1 MSSSFVP
8 PVRVHADGRLGSYA
22 ALASMRLRAIL
33 QYRAAAL
40 AAVGTQIFWGLLRFM
55 ILDGF
60 YRSAP
65 DASDFTTVH
74 LASYVWLGQAMFGLF
89 PMNVDPLAS
98 DRIRSGAVA
107 YELLRPLDLYANWGV
122 SVIGWRIGRTALRA
136 VPLLLFAAVLLPLVG
151 ARTWALGP
159 PAGAAAA
166 AGFAVAIALGV
177 LLGMAITLLGQTVML
192 WTLSSTG
199 WNAVLPLAAW
209 FCSGQIVPLPYL
221 PHWAQSV
228 LELLPFA
235 GLIDT
240 PFRIYSGHLAGAE
253 ALRALLLQA
262 AWVVALVA
270 AGHRLMA
277 LGIRKVV
284 IQGG

>member
-1 MSSSFVP
+1 M
-8 PVRVHADGRLGSYA
+8 RVDRRAARYA

-40 AAVGTQIFWGLLRFM
+40 AAVATQLFWGLLRFM

-60 YRSAP
+60 YRSDP
-65 DASDFTTVH
+65 SASDFTTVH

-107 YELLRPLDLYANWGV
+107 YELLRPLDLYANWAV
-122 SVIGWRIGRTALRA
+122 SVVGWRIGRTALRA
-136 VPLLLFAAVLLPLVG
+136 VPLLVFAAVVLPLVG

-159 PAGAAAA
+159 PAGAGAAI
-166 AGFAVAIALGV
+166 GFTVAIALGV
-177 LLGMAITLLGQTVML
+177 LTGMAVTLLGQTVML

-199 WNAVLPLAAW
+199 WNAILPLAAW
-209 FCSGQIVPLPYL
+209 ICSGMVVPLPYL
-221 PHWAQSV
+221 PHWAQAV

-240 PFRIYSGHLAGAE
+240 PFRIYSGHLAGLE
-253 ALRALLLQA
+253 ALRALLVQA
-262 AWVVALVA
+262 AWVVALVT

-277 LGIRKVV
+277 VGIRKVV

>member
-1 MSSSFVP
+1 M
-8 PVRVHADGRLGSYA
+8 
-22 ALASMRLRAIL
+22 ASVRLRAIL

-40 AAVGTQIFWGLLRFM
+40 AAVATQVFWGLLRLM

-60 YRSAP
+60 YRSDPA
-65 DASDFTTVH
+65 ASDFTTVH
-74 LASYVWLGQAMFGLF
+74 LASYVWLGQALFGMF
-89 PMNVDPLAS
+89 PMNVDPLAT

-107 YELLRPLDLYANWGV
+107 YELLRPLDLYANWAV
-122 SVIGWRIGRTALRA
+122 SVVGWRIGRTALRA
-136 VPLLLFAAVLLPLVG
+136 VPLLLFAAVALPLIG

-159 PAGAAAA
+159 PAGAGAAI
-166 AGFAVAIALGV
+166 GFTVAIALGV
-177 LLGMAITLLGQTVML
+177 LTGMAITLLGQTIML

-199 WNAVLPLAAW
+199 WNAILPLAAW
-209 FCSGQIVPLPYL
+209 ICSGMVVPLPYL
-221 PHWAQSV
+221 PHWAQAV

-240 PFRIYSGHLAGAE
+240 PFRIYSGHLAGVE
-253 ALRALLLQA
+253 ALRALLIQA
-262 AWVVALVA
+262 AWVVTLVA

>member
-1 MSSSFVP
+1 MADP
-8 PVRVHADGRLGSYA
+8 RRVDTRAASYA

-40 AAVGTQIFWGLLRFM
+40 AAVATQLFWGLLRFM

-60 YRSAP
+60 YRSDP
-65 DASDFTTVH
+65 SASDFTTVH

-107 YELLRPLDLYANWGV
+107 YELLRPLDLYANWAV
-122 SVIGWRIGRTALRA
+122 SVVGWRIGRTALRA
-136 VPLLLFAAVLLPLVG
+136 VPLLLFAAVVLPLVG

-159 PAGAAAA
+159 PAGAGAAI
-166 AGFAVAIALGV
+166 GFAVAIALGV
-177 LLGMAITLLGQTVML
+177 LTGMAVTLLGQTIML

-199 WNAVLPLAAW
+199 WNAILPFAAW
-209 FCSGQIVPLPYL
+209 ICSGMIVPLPYL
-221 PHWAQSV
+221 PDWAQTM

-240 PFRIYSGHLAGAE
+240 PFRIYSGHLAGSE
-253 ALRALLLQA
+253 ALHALLVQA

-277 LGIRKVV
+277 VGIRKLV

>member
-1 MSSSFVP
+1 M
-8 PVRVHADGRLGSYA
+8 RVDTRAARYA

-40 AAVGTQIFWGLLRFM
+40 AAVATQLFWGLLRFM

-60 YRSAP
+60 YRSDP
-65 DASDFTTVH
+65 SASDFTTVH

-107 YELLRPLDLYANWGV
+107 YELLRPLDLYANWAV
-122 SVIGWRIGRTALRA
+122 SVVGWRIGRTALRA
-136 VPLLLFAAVLLPLVG
+136 VPLLLFAAVVLPLVG

-159 PAGAAAA
+159 PPGAGAAI
-166 AGFAVAIALGV
+166 GFTVAIALGV
-177 LLGMAITLLGQTVML
+177 LTGMAVTLLGQTVML

-199 WNAVLPLAAW
+199 WNAILPLAAW
-209 FCSGQIVPLPYL
+209 ICSGMVVPLPYL
-221 PHWAQSV
+221 PHWAQAV

-240 PFRIYSGHLAGAE
+240 PFRIYSGHLAGSE
-253 ALRALLLQA
+253 ALRALLVQA

-277 LGIRKVV
+277 VGIRKVV

>member
-1 MSSSFVP
+1 M
-8 PVRVHADGRLGSYA
+8 RVDTRAARYA

-40 AAVGTQIFWGLLRFM
+40 AAVATQLFWGLLRFM

-60 YRSAP
+60 YRSDP
-65 DASDFTTVH
+65 SASDFTTVH

-107 YELLRPLDLYANWGV
+107 YELLRPLDLYANWAV
-122 SVIGWRIGRTALRA
+122 SVVGWRIGRTALRA
-136 VPLLLFAAVLLPLVG
+136 VPLLLFAAVVLPLVG

-159 PAGAAAA
+159 PAGAGAAIGFTA
-166 AGFAVAIALGV
+166 AVALGV
-177 LLGMAITLLGQTVML
+177 LTGMAVTLLGQTVML

-199 WNAVLPLAAW
+199 WNAILPLAAW
-209 FCSGQIVPLPYL
+209 ICSGMVVPLPYL
-221 PHWAQSV
+221 PHWAQAV

-240 PFRIYSGHLAGAE
+240 PFRIYSGHLAGSE
-253 ALRALLLQA
+253 ALRALLVQT

-277 LGIRKVV
+277 VGIRKVV

>member
-8 PVRVHADGRLGSYA
+8 PVRTRADRGPGSYA
-22 ALASMRLRAIL
+22 AVASVRLRAIL

-40 AAVGTQIFWGLLRFM
+40 AAVATQVFWGLLRVM

-60 YRSAP
+60 YRSDP
-65 DASDFTTVH
+65 GASDFTTVH
-74 LASYVWLGQAMFGLF
+74 LVSYVWLGQALFGLF

-136 VPLLLFAAVLLPLVG
+136 VPLLLFAAVLLPLIG
-151 ARTWALGP
+151 ARSWALDA
-159 PAGAAAA
+159 PASVAAAL
-166 AGFAVAIALGV
+166 GFAVAIALGV
-177 LLGMAITLLGQTVML
+177 LTGMAITLLGQTIML

-199 WNAVLPLAAW
+199 WNAILPLASW
-209 FCSGQIVPLPYL
+209 ICSGMVVPLPYL
-221 PHWAQSV
+221 PDVARAV

-240 PFRIYSGHLAGAE
+240 PFRIYSGHLAGSE
-253 ALRALLLQA
+253 AVRALLIQA
-262 AWVVALVA
+262 AWVVCLVA

-277 LGIRKVV
+277 AGIRKVV

>member
-1 MSSSFVP
+1 M
-8 PVRVHADGRLGSYA
+8 RVDTRAARYA

-40 AAVGTQIFWGLLRFM
+40 AAVATQLFWGLLRFM

-60 YRSAP
+60 YRSDP
-65 DASDFTTVH
+65 SASDFTTVH

-107 YELLRPLDLYANWGV
+107 YELLRPLDLYANWAV
-122 SVIGWRIGRTALRA
+122 SVVGWRIGRTALRA
-136 VPLLLFAAVLLPLVG
+136 VPLLLFAAVVLPLVG

-159 PAGAAAA
+159 PAGAGAAI
-166 AGFAVAIALGV
+166 GFTVAVALGV
-177 LLGMAITLLGQTVML
+177 LTGMAVTLLGQTVML
-192 WTLSSTG
+192 WTLSATG
-199 WNAVLPLAAW
+199 WNAILPLAAYI
-209 FCSGQIVPLPYL
+209 CSGMVVPLPYL
-221 PHWAQSV
+221 PHWAQAV

-240 PFRIYSGHLAGAE
+240 PFRIYSGHLAGSE
-253 ALRALLLQA
+253 ALRALLVQA

-277 LGIRKVV
+277 VGIRKVV

>member
-1 MSSSFVP
+1 MSSSSAP
-8 PVRVHADGRLGSYA
+8 PAHIRAQTRPGSYA

-40 AAVGTQIFWGLLRFM
+40 AAVATQIFWGLLRFM

-65 DASDFTTVH
+65 NASDFSTVH
-74 LASYVWLGQAMFGLF
+74 LASYVWLGQALFGLF

-107 YELLRPLDLYANWGV
+107 YELLRPLDLYANWGS
-122 SVIGWRIGRTALRA
+122 SVVGWRIGRTALRA
-136 VPLLLFAAVLLPLVG
+136 VPLLLFSAVLLPLLG

-159 PAGAAAA
+159 PSGAAAA
-166 AGFAVAIALGV
+166 VGFAVAIALGV
-177 LLGMAITLLGQTVML
+177 LIGMAITLLGQAIML

-199 WNAVLPLAAW
+199 WNAILPLAAW

-221 PHWAQSV
+221 PQWAQSV

-253 ALRALLLQA
+253 ALRALLVQA

>member
-1 MSSSFVP
+1 M
-8 PVRVHADGRLGSYA
+8 RVDTRAARYA

-40 AAVGTQIFWGLLRFM
+40 AAVATQLFWGLLRFM

-60 YRSAP
+60 YRSDP
-65 DASDFTTVH
+65 SASDFTTVH

-107 YELLRPLDLYANWGV
+107 YELLRPLDLYANWAV
-122 SVIGWRIGRTALRA
+122 SVVGWRIGRTALRA
-136 VPLLLFAAVLLPLVG
+136 VPLLLFAAVVLPLVG

-159 PAGAAAA
+159 PAGAGAAI
-166 AGFAVAIALGV
+166 GFAVAVALGV
-177 LLGMAITLLGQTVML
+177 LTGMAVTLLGQTVML

-199 WNAVLPLAAW
+199 WNAILPLAAW
-209 FCSGQIVPLPYL
+209 ICSGMVVPLPYL
-221 PHWAQSV
+221 PHWAQAV

-240 PFRIYSGHLAGAE
+240 PFRIYSGHLAGSE
-253 ALRALLLQA
+253 ALRALLVQA

-277 LGIRKVV
+277 AGIRKVV

>member
-1 MSSSFVP
+1 M
-8 PVRVHADGRLGSYA
+8 RVDTRAARYA

-40 AAVGTQIFWGLLRFM
+40 AAVATQLFWGLLRFM

-60 YRSAP
+60 YRSDP
-65 DASDFTTVH
+65 SASDFTTVH

-107 YELLRPLDLYANWGV
+107 YELLRPLDLYANWAV
-122 SVIGWRIGRTALRA
+122 SVVGWRIGRTALRA
-136 VPLLLFAAVLLPLVG
+136 VPLLLFAAVVLPLVG

-159 PAGAAAA
+159 PAGAGAAI
-166 AGFAVAIALGV
+166 GFAVAVALGV
-177 LLGMAITLLGQTVML
+177 LTGMAVTLLGQTVML

-199 WNAVLPLAAW
+199 WNAILPLAAW
-209 FCSGQIVPLPYL
+209 ICSGMVVPLPYL
-221 PHWAQSV
+221 PHWAQAV

-240 PFRIYSGHLAGAE
+240 PFRIYSGHLAGSE
-253 ALRALLLQA
+253 ALRALLVQA

-277 LGIRKVV
+277 VGIRKVV

>member
-1 MSSSFVP
+1 M
-8 PVRVHADGRLGSYA
+8 RVDTRAARYA

-40 AAVGTQIFWGLLRFM
+40 AAVATQLFWGLLRFM

-60 YRSAP
+60 YRSDP
-65 DASDFTTVH
+65 SASDFTTVH

-107 YELLRPLDLYANWGV
+107 YELLRPLDLYANWAV
-122 SVIGWRIGRTALRA
+122 SVVGWRIGRTALRA
-136 VPLLLFAAVLLPLVG
+136 VPLLLFAAVVLPLVG

-159 PAGAAAA
+159 PAGAGAAI
-166 AGFAVAIALGV
+166 GFAVAIALGV
-177 LLGMAITLLGQTVML
+177 LTGMAVTLLGQTVML
-192 WTLSSTG
+192 WTLSATG
-199 WNAVLPLAAW
+199 WNAILPLAAW
-209 FCSGQIVPLPYL
+209 ICSGMVVPLPYL
-221 PHWAQSV
+221 PHWAQAV

-240 PFRIYSGHLAGAE
+240 PFRIYSGHLAGSE
-253 ALRALLLQA
+253 ALRALLVQA

-277 LGIRKVV
+277 VGIRKVV

>member
-1 MSSSFVP
+1 M
-8 PVRVHADGRLGSYA
+8 RIDTRAARYA

-40 AAVGTQIFWGLLRFM
+40 AAVATQLFWGLLRFM

-60 YRSAP
+60 YRSDP
-65 DASDFTTVH
+65 SASDFTTVH

-107 YELLRPLDLYANWGV
+107 YELLRPLDLYANWAV
-122 SVIGWRIGRTALRA
+122 SVVGWRIGRTALRA
-136 VPLLLFAAVLLPLVG
+136 VPLLLFAAVVLPLVG

-159 PAGAAAA
+159 PAGAGAAI
-166 AGFAVAIALGV
+166 GFTVAIALGV
-177 LLGMAITLLGQTVML
+177 LTGMAVTLLGQTVML

-199 WNAVLPLAAW
+199 WNAILPLAAW
-209 FCSGQIVPLPYL
+209 ICSGMVVPLPYL
-221 PHWAQSV
+221 PHWAQAV

-240 PFRIYSGHLAGAE
+240 PFRIYSGHLAGSE
-253 ALRALLLQA
+253 ALRALLVQA

-277 LGIRKVV
+277 VGIRKVV

>member
-1 MSSSFVP
+1 MRFEPS
-8 PVRVHADGRLGSYA
+8 AGSYA
-22 ALASMRLRAIL
+22 AVASVRLRAIL

-40 AAVGTQIFWGLLRFM
+40 AAVATQVFWGLLRLM

-60 YRSAP
+60 YRSDPA
-65 DASDFTTVH
+65 ASDFSTVH
-74 LASYVWLGQAMFGLF
+74 LVSYVWLGQALFGLF
-89 PMNVDPLAS
+89 PMHVDPLAS
-98 DRIRSGAVA
+98 ERIRNGAVA

-136 VPLLLFAAVLLPLVG
+136 VPLLLFAVVLLPLVG

-159 PAGAAAA
+159 PEGAAAA
-166 AGFAVAIALGV
+166 VGFAVAVALGV
-177 LLGMAITLLGQTVML
+177 LTGMAITLLGQTIML
-192 WTLSSTG
+192 WTLSATG
-199 WNAVLPLAAW
+199 WNAILPLASW
-209 FCSGQIVPLPYL
+209 ICSGMIVPLPYL
-221 PHWAQSV
+221 PDAARAV

-253 ALRALLLQA
+253 AVRALLVQT
-262 AWVVALVA
+262 AWVACLVA

-277 LGIRKVV
+277 VGIRKVV
-284 IQGG
+284 IHGG

>member
-1 MSSSFVP
+1 M
-8 PVRVHADGRLGSYA
+8 RVDTRAARYA

-40 AAVGTQIFWGLLRFM
+40 AAVATQLFWGLLRFM

-60 YRSAP
+60 YRSDP
-65 DASDFTTVH
+65 SASDFTTVH

-107 YELLRPLDLYANWGV
+107 YELLRPLDLYANWAV
-122 SVIGWRIGRTALRA
+122 SVVGWRIGRTALRA
-136 VPLLLFAAVLLPLVG
+136 VPLLLFAAVVLPLVG

-159 PAGAAAA
+159 PAGAGAAIGFAAA
-166 AGFAVAIALGV
+166 VALGV
-177 LLGMAITLLGQTVML
+177 LTGMAVTLLGQTVML

-199 WNAVLPLAAW
+199 WNAILPLAAW
-209 FCSGQIVPLPYL
+209 ICSGMVVPLPYL
-221 PHWAQSV
+221 PHWAQAV

-240 PFRIYSGHLAGAE
+240 PFRIYSGHLAGSE
-253 ALRALLLQA
+253 ALRALLVQA

-277 LGIRKVV
+277 VGIRKVV

>member
-1 MSSSFVP
+1 MADP
-8 PVRVHADGRLGSYA
+8 RRVDTRAASYA

-40 AAVGTQIFWGLLRFM
+40 AAVATQLFWGLLRFM

-60 YRSAP
+60 YRSDP
-65 DASDFTTVH
+65 SASDFTTVH

-107 YELLRPLDLYANWGV
+107 YELLRPLDLYANWAV
-122 SVIGWRIGRTALRA
+122 SIVGWRIGRTALRA
-136 VPLLLFAAVLLPLVG
+136 VPLLLFAAVVLPLVG

-159 PAGAAAA
+159 PAGAGAAI
-166 AGFAVAIALGV
+166 GFAVAIALGV
-177 LLGMAITLLGQTVML
+177 LTGMAVTLLGQTVML

-199 WNAVLPLAAW
+199 WNAILPLAAW
-209 FCSGQIVPLPYL
+209 ICSGMIVPLPYL
-221 PHWAQSV
+221 PDWAQAM

-240 PFRIYSGHLAGAE
+240 PFRIYSGHLAGSE
-253 ALRALLLQA
+253 ALHALLVQA

-277 LGIRKVV
+277 VGIRKLV

>member
-1 MSSSFVP
+1 M
-8 PVRVHADGRLGSYA
+8 RVDTRAARYA

-40 AAVGTQIFWGLLRFM
+40 AAVATQLFWGLLRFM

-60 YRSAP
+60 YRSDP
-65 DASDFTTVH
+65 SASDFTTVH

-107 YELLRPLDLYANWGV
+107 YELLRPLDLYANWAV
-122 SVIGWRIGRTALRA
+122 SVVGWRIGRTALRA
-136 VPLLLFAAVLLPLVG
+136 VPLLLFAAVVLPLVG

-159 PAGAAAA
+159 PAGAGAAI
-166 AGFAVAIALGV
+166 GFAVAIALGV
-177 LLGMAITLLGQTVML
+177 LTGMAVTLLGQTVML

-199 WNAVLPLAAW
+199 WNAILPLAAW
-209 FCSGQIVPLPYL
+209 ICSGMVVPLPYL
-221 PHWAQSV
+221 PHWAQAV

-240 PFRIYSGHLAGAE
+240 PFRIYSGHLAGSE
-253 ALRALLLQA
+253 ALRALLVQA

-277 LGIRKVV
+277 VGIRKVV

>member
-1 MSSSFVP
+1 M
-8 PVRVHADGRLGSYA
+8 RVDTRAASYA

-40 AAVGTQIFWGLLRFM
+40 AAVATQLFWGLLRFM

-60 YRSAP
+60 YRSDP
-65 DASDFTTVH
+65 SASDFTTVH

-107 YELLRPLDLYANWGV
+107 YELLRPLDLYANWAV
-122 SVIGWRIGRTALRA
+122 SVVGWRIGRTALRA
-136 VPLLLFAAVLLPLVG
+136 VPLLLFAAVVLPLAG

-159 PAGAAAA
+159 PAGAGAAI
-166 AGFAVAIALGV
+166 GFAVAIALGV
-177 LLGMAITLLGQTVML
+177 LTGMAITLLGQTVML

-199 WNAVLPLAAW
+199 WNAILPLAAW
-209 FCSGQIVPLPYL
+209 ICSGMVVPLPYL
-221 PHWAQSV
+221 PHWAQAV

-240 PFRIYSGHLAGAE
+240 PFRIYSGHLAGLE
-253 ALRALLLQA
+253 ALRALLVQA
-262 AWVVALVA
+262 AWGVALVA

-277 LGIRKVV
+277 VGIRKVV

>member
-1 MSSSFVP
+1 M
-8 PVRVHADGRLGSYA
+8 RVDTRAARYA

-40 AAVGTQIFWGLLRFM
+40 AAVATQLFWGLLRFM

-60 YRSAP
+60 YRSDP
-65 DASDFTTVH
+65 SASDFTTVH

-107 YELLRPLDLYANWGV
+107 YELLRPLDLYANWAV
-122 SVIGWRIGRTALRA
+122 SVVGWRIGRTALRA
-136 VPLLLFAAVLLPLVG
+136 MPLLLFAAVVLPLVG

-159 PAGAAAA
+159 PAGAGAAI
-166 AGFAVAIALGV
+166 GFAVAIALGV
-177 LLGMAITLLGQTVML
+177 LTGMAVTLLGQTVML

-199 WNAVLPLAAW
+199 WNAILPLAAW
-209 FCSGQIVPLPYL
+209 ICSGMVVPLPYL
-221 PHWAQSV
+221 PHWAQAV

-240 PFRIYSGHLAGAE
+240 PFRIYSGHLAGSE
-253 ALRALLLQA
+253 ALRALLVQA

-277 LGIRKVV
+277 VGIRKVV

>member
-1 MSSSFVP
+1 M
-8 PVRVHADGRLGSYA
+8 
-22 ALASMRLRAIL
+22 ASVRLRAIL

-40 AAVGTQIFWGLLRFM
+40 AAVATQVFWGLLRLM

-65 DASDFTTVH
+65 AASDFTTVH
-74 LASYVWLGQAMFGLF
+74 LASYVWLGQALFGMF
-89 PMNVDPLAS
+89 PMNVDPLAT

-107 YELLRPLDLYANWGV
+107 YELLRPLDLYANWAV
-122 SVIGWRIGRTALRA
+122 SVVGWRIGRTALRA
-136 VPLLLFAAVLLPLVG
+136 VPLLLFAAVVLPLIG
-151 ARTWALGP
+151 ARTWTLGP
-159 PAGAAAA
+159 PAGASAAI
-166 AGFAVAIALGV
+166 GFTVAIALGV
-177 LLGMAITLLGQTVML
+177 LTGMAITLLGQTIML

-199 WNAVLPLAAW
+199 WNAILPLAAW
-209 FCSGQIVPLPYL
+209 ICSGMVVPLPYL
-221 PHWAQSV
+221 PHWAQAV

-240 PFRIYSGHLAGAE
+240 PFRIYSGHLAGVE
-253 ALRALLLQA
+253 ALRALLIQA
-262 AWVVALVA
+262 AWVVTLVA